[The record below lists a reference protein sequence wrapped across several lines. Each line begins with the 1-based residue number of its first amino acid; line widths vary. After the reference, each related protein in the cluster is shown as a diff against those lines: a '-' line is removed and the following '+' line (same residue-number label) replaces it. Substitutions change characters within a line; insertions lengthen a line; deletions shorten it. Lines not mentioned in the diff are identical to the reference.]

1 MTTRE
6 EEIRSLEMTRQFL
19 IALLNREITPR
30 VPKIIRARASACLRH
45 YPLTITNIT
54 SDGVVYTP
62 STENK
67 QNKKRIQRLSHQ

>member
-6 EEIRSLEMTRQFL
+6 EEIRSMEMTRQFL

-45 YPLTITNIT
+45 YPLVITDVT
-54 SDGVVYTP
+54 
-62 STENK
+62 TESK
-67 QNKKRIQRLSHQ
+67 LK